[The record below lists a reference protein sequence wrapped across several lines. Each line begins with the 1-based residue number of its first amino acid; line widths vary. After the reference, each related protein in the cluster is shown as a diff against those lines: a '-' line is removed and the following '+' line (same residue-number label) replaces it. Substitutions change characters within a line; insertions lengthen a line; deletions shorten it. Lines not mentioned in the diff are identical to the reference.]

1 MNDKNLFI
9 FNELLTILN
18 NSISFHIFE
27 GFIFYYNKC
36 KDKSNNKNILKN
48 FQLSLEQITYWN
60 QNIINDEVI
69 RMLSKSKYNVD
80 INNLLQSCIKSYIN
94 CFISNY
100 SSNISI
106 NFNDFI
112 HNCYIECA
120 RNFYLNP
127 LLFYHNLNDTEI
139 KKNQLEILT
148 IINDSIKN
156 VIRYKIDYN
165 DIINN
170 INFNNNID
178 LVKNNNNKNSNKNI
192 IYDNKNN
199 KKNDD
204 IVNIKNK
211 NDNHSIINIK
221 NNDNNDLFNIKSNK
235 IIDNKFIKS
244 INYKN
249 KLNTFNKKDETSIY
263 EPFLNNVLDEYDNCK

>member
-36 KDKSNNKNILKN
+36 KDKSNNKNVLKN

-60 QNIINDEVI
+60 QNIINDEVQRI
-69 RMLSKSKYNVD
+69 LSKSKYNVD
-80 INNLLQSCIKSYIN
+80 INNLLHSCIKSYIN
-94 CFISNY
+94 CFVSNN
-100 SSNISI
+100 SSDMTI

-112 HNCYIECA
+112 HCCYVECA
-120 RNFYLNP
+120 RKFYLNP
-127 LLFYHNLNDTEI
+127 LLFYHNLSDTEI

-178 LVKNNNNKNSNKNI
+178 LVNNNNKI
-192 IYDNKNN
+192 
-199 KKNDD
+199 KNDD
-204 IVNIKNK
+204 
-211 NDNHSIINIK
+211 IINIK
-221 NNDNNDLFNIKSNK
+221 NIKNKNDNNDLFNIKSNK
-235 IIDNKFIKS
+235 NIISNNDNKFINLNKSNKS
-244 INYKN
+244 ITYKN
-249 KLNTFNKKDETSIY
+249 KLNTFNKKDDTSIY

>member
-9 FNELLTILN
+9 YNEFITILN
-18 NSISFHIFE
+18 NSISFYIFE

-48 FQLSLEQITYWN
+48 FQVSLEQITFWN
-60 QNIINDEVI
+60 QNVINEEVNRII
-69 RMLSKSKYNVD
+69 SKSKYNVD
-80 INNLLQSCIKSYIN
+80 LNNLLQSCIKSYIN

-100 SSNISI
+100 NSI
-106 NFNDFI
+106 ITINLNDFI

-148 IINDSIKN
+148 IINESIKN

-165 DIINN
+165 DIIA
-170 INFNNNID
+170 
-178 LVKNNNNKNSNKNI
+178 
-192 IYDNKNN
+192 
-199 KKNDD
+199 
-204 IVNIKNK
+204 
-211 NDNHSIINIK
+211 
-221 NNDNNDLFNIKSNK
+221 
-235 IIDNKFIKS
+235 
-244 INYKN
+244 
-249 KLNTFNKKDETSIY
+249 
-263 EPFLNNVLDEYDNCK
+263 

>member
-60 QNIINDEVI
+60 QNIINDEVT

-80 INNLLQSCIKSYIN
+80 INNLLHSCIKSYIN

-100 SSNISI
+100 SSDISI

-120 RNFYLNP
+120 RKFYLNP

-178 LVKNNNNKNSNKNI
+178 LVNNKNIVYDNRIKNKNKNEDI
-192 IYDNKNN
+192 I
-199 KKNDD
+199 
-204 IVNIKNK
+204 NIKNK
-211 NDNHSIINIK
+211 NDHHDII
-221 NNDNNDLFNIKSNK
+221 NIKSNK
-235 IIDNKFIKS
+235 NIISNNDNKFNKS